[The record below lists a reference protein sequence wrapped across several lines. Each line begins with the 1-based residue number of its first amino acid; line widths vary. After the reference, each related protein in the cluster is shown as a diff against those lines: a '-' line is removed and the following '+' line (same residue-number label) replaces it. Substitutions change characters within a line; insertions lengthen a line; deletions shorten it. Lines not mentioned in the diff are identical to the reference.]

1 MLLAIMLTID
11 SDILG
16 NTRIN
21 VSLYS
26 KHSTLLY
33 FIALCLLALVDKR
46 ALSINE
52 YAQSHNCFIQ
62 RTGSLK
68 EVKLTKYKFYT
79 EFVHRTVFTG
89 SYYAVYF

>member
-16 NTRIN
+16 NTRID

-33 FIALCLLALVDKR
+33 FIALCLLAQVDKR

-52 YAQSHNCFIQ
+52 YAQSNNCFTQ

-68 EVKLTKYKFYT
+68 EVQLTKYKFYT